1 MPLTRIQDL
10 TLHEINFLVAKLQ
23 GVRVEMYKGHV
34 AERLEFSP
42 EGPANAFAPNNECM
56 WRFYEPTHDYAI
68 SGPIMDKEGICVM
81 YPSKE
86 SGEEKYSWTFF
97 PDDDGD
103 DVAHEYTGTWSSDAG
118 MRTYVSKHFGVEVDM
133 DNLPNIVRVAEV
145 RVQGWSKPLDT
156 ITDED
161 ADAWVE
167 QTLEV
172 TAEFKDEAESKASAQ
187 FPGVEILQ
195 SQFLRWK

>member
-1 MPLTRIQDL
+1 MPLTKIQDL
-10 TLHEINFLVAKLQ
+10 NLHEINFLVAKLQ

-42 EGPANAFAPNNECM
+42 EGPANAFSPNNDCM

-68 SGPIMDKEGICVM
+68 TGPIMDKEGICVM

-86 SGEEKYSWTFF
+86 SGEEKHSWAFY
-97 PDDDGD
+97 PDYDGSND
-103 DVAHEYTGTWSSDAG
+103 RHEFTGTWSSDAG
-118 MRTYVSKHFGVEVDM
+118 MRTYVSKHFGDEVDM

-145 RVQGWSKPLDT
+145 RIQGWNKPPET

-167 QTLEV
+167 QIVEV
-172 TAEFKDEAESKASAQ
+172 AAEFRDEAESKASAQ
-187 FPGVEILQ
+187 FAGAEVLQ